1 MIPNIPSKY
10 RQPRFSVQIH
20 TLAVNGHEKRGMMTS
35 DNKLMMSGP
44 RPHATAMSIIIRP
57 LTSLGR
63 NSLNMAPKRAGGLD
77 YCEIQIIEQGKGRRG
92 GEEEE
97 EEEYKE

>member
-1 MIPNIPSKY
+1 
-10 RQPRFSVQIH
+10 
-20 TLAVNGHEKRGMMTS
+20 
-35 DNKLMMSGP
+35 
-44 RPHATAMSIIIRP
+44 
-57 LTSLGR
+57 
-63 NSLNMAPKRAGGLD
+63 MAPKRAGGLD